1 MSKLEL
7 TKYPRNIFIPVVL
20 LIIGMLLIFILYKM
34 YSINVTEVPQSQLA
48 IKLPLNTKADFNIEA
63 NIRVGELKEEIKE
76 LNLTGDCILNIDL
89 STGEIVLEQLKL
101 KPISEEIFLDNK
113 QFNNLKVTLNTSY
126 PSTGKMDLKTGMMDI
141 SLDLLVNY
149 AVKQKKYLS
158 SVKETNMTTSLS
170 GTIDRKAGII
180 KLAGEATIPPMEE
193 LQPIPIKIQVVA
205 TTDSIKNR

>member
-1 MSKLEL
+1 MNKLEL

-34 YSINVTEVPQSQLA
+34 YSINVTEVPQSQPA
-48 IKLPLNTKADFNIEA
+48 IKLPLNTKANFNIEA
-63 NIRVGELKEEIKE
+63 NIRVSEPKEEIKD
-76 LNLTGDCILNIDL
+76 LNFSGDCILNIDL
-89 STGEIVLEQLKL
+89 STGDVVLEQLKL
-101 KPISEEIFLDNK
+101 NPLSTEIFLDNK
-113 QFNNLKVTLNTSY
+113 QFNNLKITLNTSY

-193 LQPIPIKIQVVA
+193 SQPIPIKIQVVA